1 MTSYGLTRIDSSDH
15 ELDILLVYSMIEI
28 TIFQKIGSCIP
39 ILGNASPLLSLLCP
53 SHSKPVQGNAWDHPR
68 AHWLVLGEEKTTA
81 WGRESICTGY
91 ASCKFRLVVLLARG
105 SEIMVSIF
113 SMRERFFFPRITCW
127 GVYNPPTCL
136 NCLILLWNHLTTQVH
151 NRSLWFFLIKAS
163 CSQNRSPIF
172 WTKIE
177 VNWKKDQ
184 RVNV

>member
-1 MTSYGLTRIDSSDH
+1 MLTSYGLTRIDSSDH

-113 SMRERFFFPRITCW
+113 SMRERFFFSKDHMLGSLQSSNLLELFNIVVEPFDNTS
-127 GVYNPPTCL
+127 TQQEFM
-136 NCLILLWNHLTTQVH
+136 IL
-151 NRSLWFFLIKAS
+151 SY
-163 CSQNRSPIF
+163 
-172 WTKIE
+172 
-177 VNWKKDQ
+177 
-184 RVNV
+184 